1 MLGKVN
7 PFSQSRT
14 SRRRQAINYMGIP
27 ITANRGHRTI
37 RLGNDEA

>member
-14 SRRRQAINYMGIP
+14 SRRRQAINYLGIP
-27 ITANRGHRTI
+27 ITANRDHRTS
-37 RLGNDEA
+37 RRGDDET